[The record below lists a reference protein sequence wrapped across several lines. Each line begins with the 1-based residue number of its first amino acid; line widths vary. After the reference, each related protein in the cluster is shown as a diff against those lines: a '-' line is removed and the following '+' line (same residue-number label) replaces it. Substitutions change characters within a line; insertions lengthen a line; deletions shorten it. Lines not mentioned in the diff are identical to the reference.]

1 MSKVDNP
8 NERVLGA
15 NNLVVT
21 SYIEEE
27 QIIKLKVRFIQ
38 GGSSRPVDIIPR
50 VDISYN
56 VDLDKVDTE
65 SFYNVNPALL
75 GNTYTFDL
83 KNAHKYA
90 SGTLQTVAG
99 IITCILDGGTEDVTM
114 FSFNAIDDPETI
126 KAVVS
131 F

>member
-1 MSKVDNP
+1 MAIVENP

-38 GGSSRPVDIIPR
+38 GGTSRPIDILSS
-50 VDISYN
+50 VEISYN
-56 VDLDKVDTE
+56 ADLDKVDTE
-65 SFYNVNPALL
+65 YFYDIDVPYPD
-75 GNTYTFDL
+75 NTYTFDL

-99 IITCILDGGTEDVTM
+99 MITCILDGGTEDVTM
-114 FSFNAIDDPETI
+114 FSFNATDDPETI
-126 KAVVS
+126 KATVS